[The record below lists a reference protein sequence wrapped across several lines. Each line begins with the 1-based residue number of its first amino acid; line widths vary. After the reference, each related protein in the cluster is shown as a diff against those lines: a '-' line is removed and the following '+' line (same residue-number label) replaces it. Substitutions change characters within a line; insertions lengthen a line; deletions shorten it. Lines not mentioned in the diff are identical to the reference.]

1 MFYTGIGTGFTG
13 VVSLIN
19 CVFHLGIQSFFQKC
33 SHSEKIKLI
42 YPLLNE
48 LIKVSL
54 VFVSVFQR
62 VRKVIMSC
70 SHLMSGVVA
79 HVTWIIVCLYNS
91 TNA

>member
-1 MFYTGIGTGFTG
+1 MFCLIFGI
-13 VVSLIN
+13 I
-19 CVFHLGIQSFFQKC
+19 LGIQSFFQKC

-54 VFVSVFQR
+54 VFVSVFRR

-79 HVTWIIVCLYNS
+79 HVTVIIVCLYNS